1 MQISKAIPT
10 NVITGFLGV
19 GKTTVIN
26 SLLANKPAGEKWAV
40 LVNEFGEIGVDGS
53 LLENNQTGEGEIS
66 IREVP
71 GGCMCCAAGLPMQVA
86 LNQLIAKTKPDHLII
101 EPTGLGHPA
110 EILAALSQPFFRSVI
125 DIKATLCLV
134 DARKVSDERYRE
146 HPVFQQQ
153 LQVADIIVA
162 SKTDLYGAADI
173 EQLKTYLALLGLE
186 DVPVYGQQ
194 QGKLDVNWLAQH
206 SAFKT
211 PAKPLRMGLTVQP
224 HHPMENTPG
233 DLPAAGYEEK
243 TRQADGFISIGW
255 RISAQQIFNREKILQ
270 LFARI
275 AAVRAKAVMHCEQGY
290 IAFNQVDGI
299 TSELNVDAKP
309 DSRIEFI
316 VPEDAALPGWVDIQA
331 CLKI

>member
-1 MQISKAIPT
+1 MQINKAIPT

-53 LLENNQTGEGEIS
+53 LLQDNAPTGEVM

-86 LNQLIAKTKPDHLII
+86 LNQLIAKAKPDHLII

-110 EILAALSQPFFRSVI
+110 EILATLSQPFFRSVI

-134 DARKVSDERYRE
+134 DARKVTDPRYSE
-146 HPVFQQQ
+146 HAIFQQQ

-162 SKTDLYGAADI
+162 SKTDLYGQEDI
-173 EQLKTYLALLGLE
+173 RHLQDYLALLGLE

-194 QGKLDVNWLAQH
+194 QGDLDGQWLANN
-206 SAFKT
+206 SAWQQQAQRFNPLLNT
-211 PAKPLRMGLTVQP
+211 MPAV
-224 HHPMENTPG
+224 HPMEDQTA
-233 DLPAAGYEEK
+233 DLPACGYEQK
-243 TRQADGFISIGW
+243 QKQADGFISIGW
-255 RISAQQIFNREKILQ
+255 RIDAGKIFEREKILQ
-270 LFARI
+270 LFTRI
-275 AAVRAKAVMHCEQGY
+275 SAVRAKAVLHCEPGY

-299 TSELNVDAKP
+299 THELNVDTKP

-316 VPEDAALPGWVDIQA
+316 VPENNALPHWLDIQTCVKA
-331 CLKI
+331 